1 MTGMA
6 LLLCYSWAVLCFLSP
21 TVCRSAMDL
30 SGTEFVGE
38 GGAIR
43 LLCNATRLP
52 YPPEDV
58 DWFFNGHR
66 IQSNVQEEIIIT
78 KFFSPETKSLLST
91 LEIER
96 SKMGHSGIY
105 FCRSTDFAVKHH
117 HVQVI
122 DRIPRVN
129 STNLVN
135 LLPDIVATTDRQEV
149 KSYTGPQTTKSTRIF
164 RPPAEKPKINS
175 NEFKRMRYTVLKQQK
190 KKLKVEIMHFRLMNK
205 KLRKELSLPN
215 YLT

>member
-105 FCRSTDFAVKHH
+105 VCRSTDFAVKSH

-122 DRIPRVN
+122 DRIPPVN

-135 LLPDIVATTDRQEV
+135 LLPDIVVTTDRQEV
-149 KSYTGPQTTKSTRIF
+149 NSYTGAQTTKSTRIF
-164 RPPAEKPKINS
+164 RPSAEKPKINS
-175 NEFKRMRYTVLKQQK
+175 DDFKRMQYNVLKQQK
-190 KKLKVEIMHFRLMNK
+190 KKLKVETMHFRLMNK
-205 KLRKELSLPN
+205 KLRKELGLPN
-215 YLT
+215 ED